1 MVEMTGL
8 RSPLMPAV
16 KRALTVPVLHCPLK
30 HDEEMLT
37 VLCLASRCYWGFH
50 SHFSREAEHLYHTLE
65 SSYQKALQSH
75 LKNSDSIVSLPQSDR
90 SSSSSQES
98 LK

>member
-1 MVEMTGL
+1 M
-8 RSPLMPAV
+8 
-16 KRALTVPVLHCPLK
+16 
-30 HDEEMLT
+30 T
-37 VLCLASRCYWGFH
+37 VLWWAAELCEPPVQSWLYDKLCVSPRCYWGFH